1 MIARVYTSCYAIG
14 TMRPRYLIL
23 NFVALALAC
32 LANRAS
38 AQTTGRI
45 AGQVLDLS
53 QASVPA
59 AEITAANQANG
70 LRRATTSDQQG
81 RYALADLPAGVYQVS
96 AVARG
101 FKTQVRPEVM
111 VNIATAVTADFVLS
125 PGEVTETVQVT
136 ERLRDVETVSS
147 TGRMMDNSQIMG
159 LPINGRDYAR
169 FSLLAPGAVARTNQ
183 LAALTFNGLHTIHNQ
198 FSIDGIDATR
208 VDAPYMANGYERGAR
223 LLTGSLETIAEF
235 RIQTGNYKAEYGR
248 AAAAFVAIAT
258 RSGGNETHGTL
269 FEFFRNSA
277 LDARNY
283 FNNTGDK
290 APFRYNNFGG
300 NLGGA
305 LREDRTFYF
314 ANYEGSR
321 QRIGVTGSGTVPS
334 ARLRE
339 MVIAAS
345 PMLKPVVEMF
355 PQGTS
360 ATTDP
365 LADLYTTARSS
376 RVREDTGSVRI
387 DHHLSEKDRLFGRV
401 NVNDSRVYG
410 PLFLVSAQASALGT
424 LDFQDV
430 PGRITNIAL
439 NYQRTFSPRLLNEF
453 LAGVQRITGQT
464 NSDVPFPRFNIT
476 GLTAQPG
483 TRGRTFLLNSNNQVG
498 NGTTWVNGAHTLKWG
513 GTLYW
518 VRMWRRAANTQVIS
532 YTSLDNLV
540 NNRVASATLTAG
552 YDRIANDALMFGAYV
567 QDTWQVRPRL
577 TLDYGLRY
585 DLNPAPWDVDGKA
598 QTFDPRTNQLAAP
611 GASFFATNRRNFAP
625 RLALS
630 WQPASRLLVRTGYG
644 IFYGLFPAS
653 NGVSLSRNTMPGN
666 TSMVRQQIPDLSD
679 PIEPFLSRGTSP
691 LPSVSGFPWKSP
703 DLYAQHWN
711 LTLVFQ
717 VSQAD
722 SVSAAYVANR
732 GINLGRS
739 INTNF
744 FDPALG
750 RRPVAAF
757 TDISV
762 RYVDGQSVYH
772 ALQLSWKR
780 RMARGLQ
787 SEIYYSFGKVLDD
800 VGDAG
805 LGSSQPQD
813 NRNYRAERGPG
824 AGDVRNNV
832 SYVVFYELP
841 VGKGHRLAANVT
853 GAPGVLLSG
862 WKISSLG
869 ILRSGIAKTV
879 NIGVNTFGNA
889 NLTNRRPNAVVGVSP
904 YAAVQRPEGWL
915 NAAAYSMPL
924 AGTFGNL
931 GRNTLC
937 GPDFQQIDF
946 SILKDSRLTERAR
959 SEFRV
964 EFFNLFNR
972 PNFDFPNTTFAT
984 SSFGRILNTVGRTMG
999 MGTSR
1004 QVQIAM
1010 KVTF

>member
-1 MIARVYTSCYAIG
+1 MPS
-14 TMRPRYLIL
+14 RYLVLASI
-23 NFVALALAC
+23 ALALAFFPTR
-32 LANRAS
+32 LP

-53 QASVPA
+53 QSSVPA
-59 AEITAANQANG
+59 ATVTATNQING
-70 LRRATTSDQQG
+70 RKRSATCDEQG
-81 RYALADLPAGVYQVS
+81 RYALADLPAGAYAVS
-96 AVARG
+96 AAARG
-101 FKTQVRPEVM
+101 FKTQVRPEVR
-111 VNIATAVTADFVLS
+111 VNVATAVAVDFTLS
-125 PGEVTETVQVT
+125 PGEVTETVQVVEALT
-136 ERLRDVETVSS
+136 DVETVSS
-147 TGRMMDNSQIMG
+147 SGRMMDNSQLVG

-183 LAALTFNGLHTIHNQ
+183 LADLTFNGLHTIHNQ

-248 AAAAFVAIAT
+248 AASAFVAIAT
-258 RSGGNETHGTL
+258 RSGGNQTHGTL

-283 FNNTGDK
+283 FNHTGDK
-290 APFRYNNFGG
+290 APFRYSNFGG
-300 NLGGA
+300 NLGGP
-305 LREDRTFYF
+305 LRKDRSFYF
-314 ANYEGSR
+314 LNYEGSR

-339 MVIAAS
+339 MVFSAS
-345 PMLKPVVEMF
+345 PVLKPVVEMF
-355 PQGTS
+355 PPGTS
-360 ATTDP
+360 TTTDP
-365 LADLYTTARSS
+365 LVDLYTTSRSS
-376 RVREDTGSVRI
+376 RVREDTGSVRV
-387 DHHLSEKDRLFGRV
+387 DHHFTDKDRLFSRV

-439 NYQRTFSPRLLNEF
+439 NHQHTFSPRLLNEF
-453 LAGVQRITGQT
+453 LAGAQRITGQT
-464 NSDVPFPRFNIT
+464 NSEVPFPRFNIT
-476 GLTAQPG
+476 GLTTQPG
-483 TRGRTFLLNSNNQVG
+483 TRGRTFLINGSYQAG
-498 NGTTWVNGAHTLKWG
+498 NGTTWVNGAHTWKWG

-518 VRMWRRAANTQVIS
+518 VRMWRRAADTQVIS
-532 YTSLDNLV
+532 YTSLDNFV
-540 NNRVASATLTAG
+540 YNRAASATLTAG
-552 YDRIANDALMFGAYV
+552 YNRIANEALMFGAYV

-598 QTFDPRTNQLAAP
+598 QTYDPRTSQLAAP
-611 GASFFATNRRNFAP
+611 GSPFFATNYRNFAP

-630 WQPASRLLVRTGYG
+630 WQPASRLLVRSGYG

-653 NGVSLSRNTMPGN
+653 NGISLSRNTMPGN
-666 TSMVRQQIPDLSD
+666 TSMVRQQIPDLSY

-691 LPSVSGFPWKSP
+691 LPSVAGFPWRNP

-717 VSQAD
+717 LSQAD
-722 SVSAAYVANR
+722 SLSAAYVANR

-739 INTNF
+739 LNANF

-750 RRPVAAF
+750 RRPVPAF
-757 TDISV
+757 ADISL
-762 RYVDGQSVYH
+762 RYADGQSSFH

-787 SEIYYSFGKVLDD
+787 SEVHYSFGKVLDD

-805 LGSSQPQD
+805 LGSTQPQD

-824 AGDVRNNV
+824 AGDVQNNV
-832 SYVVFYELP
+832 SYVVLYELP
-841 VGKGHRLAANVT
+841 TGSRRRLLA
-853 GAPGVLLSG
+853 G

-879 NIGVNTFGNA
+879 NIGVNTFGDG
-889 NLTNRRPNAVVGVSP
+889 NLSNQRPNAVAGVNP
-904 YAAVQRPEGWL
+904 YASVQRPEQWL
-915 NAAAYSMPL
+915 NPAAYSMPL

-931 GRNTLC
+931 GRNTLR

-946 SILKDSRLTERAR
+946 SVVKDTCLTESTRA
-959 SEFRV
+959 EFRI

-984 SSFGRILNTVGRTMG
+984 SSFGRILNTIGRTMG

-1004 QVQIAM
+1004 QVQLAM
-1010 KVTF
+1010 KLSF

>member
-1 MIARVYTSCYAIG
+1 
-14 TMRPRYLIL
+14 MRSPIPVLT
-23 NFVALALAC
+23 ALALTLTG
-32 LANRAS
+32 LAGRAP

-45 AGQVLDLS
+45 AGQVLDSS
-53 QASVPA
+53 QAVVPA
-59 AEITAANQANG
+59 AEVTVVNQANA
-70 LRRATTSDQQG
+70 LKRTAAADQQG
-81 RYALADLPAGVYQVS
+81 RYAVADLPVGLYSVS
-96 AVARG
+96 AGARG
-101 FKTQVRPEVM
+101 FKTQVRAGVM
-111 VNIATAVTADFVLS
+111 VNVATAVTADFILS

-147 TGRMMDNSQIMG
+147 SGRMMDNGQLMG

-183 LAALTFNGLHTIHNQ
+183 LADLTFNGLHTIHNQ
-198 FSIDGIDATR
+198 FSIDGVDATR

-235 RIQTGNYKAEYGR
+235 RVQTGNYKAEYGR

-258 RSGGNETHGTL
+258 RSGGNDTHGVL
-269 FEFFRNSA
+269 FDFFRNSA

-283 FNNTGDK
+283 FNNSGDK

-305 LREDRTFYF
+305 LRKDRTFYF

-334 ARLRE
+334 ALLRE
-339 MVIAAS
+339 KVIATS
-345 PMLKPVVEMF
+345 PVLKPVVEMF
-355 PQGTS
+355 PLGTS
-360 ATTDP
+360 STADP
-365 LADLYTTARSS
+365 LVDLYTTARSS

-387 DHHLSEKDRLFGRV
+387 DHHLSDSDRLFGRV
-401 NVNDSRVYG
+401 NINDSRVYG

-430 PGRITNIAL
+430 PGRIANIAL
-439 NYQRTFSPRLLNEF
+439 NHQHTFSPRLLNEF
-453 LAGVQRITGQT
+453 LAGAQRITGQT
-464 NSDVPFPRFNIT
+464 NSDVPFPRFNVT

-483 TRGRTFLLNSNNQVG
+483 TRGRTFLINGSYQVG

-518 VRMWRRAANTQVIS
+518 VRMWRRSANSQVIS
-532 YTSLDNLV
+532 YTSLDNFV
-540 NNRVASATLTAG
+540 NNRAASATLTAG

-598 QTFDPRTNQLAAP
+598 QPYDPRTSQLAAP
-611 GASFFATNRRNFAP
+611 GAAFFATNYRNFAP
-625 RLALS
+625 RFALS

-666 TSMVRQQIPDLSD
+666 TSMVRQQIPDLSY
-679 PIEPFLSRGTSP
+679 PIEPFLTRGTSP
-691 LPSVSGFPWKSP
+691 LPSAAGFPWNSP

-717 VSQAD
+717 VSESD

-739 INTNF
+739 INVNF

-762 RYVDGQSVYH
+762 RYADGQSVFH

-787 SEIYYSFGKVLDD
+787 SEFYYSFGKVLDD

-832 SYVVFYELP
+832 SYVVLYELP
-841 VGKGHRLAANVT
+841 IGKGHRLAGTAP
-853 GAPGVLLSG
+853 GAAGVLLSG
-862 WKISSLG
+862 WKVSSLG

-879 NIGVNTFGNA
+879 NIGVNTFGNG
-889 NLTNRRPNAVVGVSP
+889 NLSNQRPDAVAGVSP

-915 NAAAYSMPL
+915 NAAAYTMPL
-924 AGTFGNL
+924 TGTFGNL
-931 GRNTLC
+931 GRNTIR

-946 SILKDSRLTERAR
+946 SVLKETRLTERTR

-972 PNFDFPNTTFAT
+972 PNFDFPNVTFAT